1 MTPPPNIILTGFMA
15 AGKSVV
21 GRETA
26 AQLGRTFVDMDE
38 RIAAATG
45 MPVAELFARHGEA
58 HFRALEADLARE
70 LAAQQGLVIAAGGG
84 ALVDATNRERLT
96 RTGLAIC
103 LTASVETLLQRVGED
118 ASRPLLAGS
127 DRRQRL
133 IDLLNRR
140 AAAYAEIPYHIDT
153 TGRTVAEVAAE
164 VIAVAAQE
172 AAGVLRLPVAAPAGQ
187 GYDVLIGAGLLA
199 ALPQL
204 LARRGL
210 NGAAAILSDEHV
222 APRWGEQALA
232 ALTAAGR
239 PARLIT
245 LPAGERHKH
254 LATIAR
260 IYDDLVAA
268 GLDRSGVVLALGGG
282 VVGDMA
288 GFAAATYL
296 RGVAFV
302 QAPTTLLAMVD
313 AAVGGKTGVD
323 LPQGK
328 NLVGAFKQPA
338 LVVIDPEAL
347 ATLPAREFRHG
358 LAEVVKHGLIADP
371 ELFGQLAGPGP
382 DSLHSLI
389 ARALRVKIGVI
400 ERDPFEQGERAHL
413 NLGHTFA
420 HAFEQAS
427 GYAIPHGEAVAVGVL
442 AAAHLAAARGECP
455 PDLPGQVQAVL
466 EHLHLPTRCHGLDAP
481 AVLAAMATDK
491 KRQGQRL
498 RFVLPHAIGAVAV
511 HDDVTPAQAA
521 AALACV
527 VGR

>member
-1 MTPPPNIILTGFMA
+1 MPPNIILTGFMA
-15 AGKSVV
+15 VGKSTVA
-21 GRETA
+21 REIA
-26 AQLGRTFVDMDE
+26 ARLGRPFVDMDE
-38 RIAAATG
+38 RIAAAAG
-45 MPVAELFARHGEA
+45 MSIAELFARHGEP
-58 HFRALEADLARE
+58 HFRALEAQLARE
-70 LAAQQGLVIAAGGG
+70 LAAQQGLIIAAGGG
-84 ALVDATNRERLT
+84 ALVDAANRERMT

-103 LTASVETLLQRVGED
+103 LTASVETLLQRLGED
-118 ASRPLLAGS
+118 ASRPLLAGPE
-127 DRRQRL
+127 RRQRL
-133 IDLLNRR
+133 IELLNRR
-140 AAAYAEIPYHIDT
+140 AAAYAEIPYHIDA
-153 TGRTVAEVAAE
+153 TGRTVAEVAAAA
-164 VIAVAAQE
+164 IDLAAQE
-172 AAGVLRLPVAAPAGQ
+172 PAGVLRLPVAAPAGQ
-187 GYDVLIGAGLLA
+187 DYDILIGEGLLA
-199 ALPQL
+199 ALPRL
-204 LARRGL
+204 LAGRGL
-210 NGAAAILSDEHV
+210 NGITAILCDEHT
-222 APRWGEQALA
+222 APRWGAQALA
-232 ALTAAGR
+232 TLTAAGR
-239 PARLIT
+239 PVHLIT

-254 LATIAR
+254 LATMAR

-302 QAPTTLLAMVD
+302 QAPTSLLAMVD

-338 LVVIDPEAL
+338 LVVIDPATL
-347 ATLPAREFRHG
+347 STLPAAEFRNG
-358 LAEVVKHGLIADP
+358 LAEVVKHGIIADP
-371 ELFGQLAGPGP
+371 ELFAQLTDLGP

-420 HAFEQAS
+420 HAFEQVS
-427 GYAIPHGEAVAVGVL
+427 GYAIPHGQAVAVGLL
-442 AAAHLAAARGECP
+442 AAAHLAAGRGDCP
-455 PDLPGQVQAVL
+455 PALPGQVRAVL

-521 AALACV
+521 AALERV
-527 VGR
+527 FSR